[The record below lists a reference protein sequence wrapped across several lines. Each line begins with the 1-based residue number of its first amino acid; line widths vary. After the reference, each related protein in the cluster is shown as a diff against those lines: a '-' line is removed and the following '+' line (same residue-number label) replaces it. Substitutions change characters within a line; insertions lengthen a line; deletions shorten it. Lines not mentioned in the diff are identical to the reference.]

1 MIMLSARFAFR
12 FCLCPLALAAASA
25 TVLAAGPAYP
35 PTPKKPVSETYHGV
49 TVVDDYR
56 WLEDDASPEVKRW
69 VAEQNTFSRRYL
81 DSILERPAIAKQV
94 EELLK
99 TAPVRRYDFQYRGKR
114 IFALKLQPP
123 KNQPLLVTL
132 PSSGDTRNEHVVLDL
147 NVLDPSGRTAL
158 DFYTPSYDGKR
169 VIVSLSKNGSEDG
182 TAYVYDVATGKRL
195 EDEIPGVNYPTA
207 GGSFE
212 WTPDGRGFYYTR
224 YPQENER
231 PADDRHFFQQV
242 YFHRLGAPRSSDTYV
257 IGKDFPRIAEIEL
270 KGSRDGTYLL
280 ATVRNGDGGEIAYH
294 LRGPEG
300 RWQEVAGFKDG
311 LKHLA
316 FGDDGKLYGMSIKDA
331 PLGRIIAIPMLTPKL
346 EEAKVVIPESKLVT
360 EQVMPT
366 RTRLY
371 VTYREGGPSLVKVYT
386 LAGKLVGELPTPPV
400 SEVDV
405 SARLE
410 RDDVLVTTMSYVQPR
425 AVARYEAAANRLVP
439 TEFNG
444 SYPFTLDDAVVEREF
459 AVSKDGT
466 RVPVTIVH
474 RKDIKLDGNNPTLL
488 YGYGGYGLSMSPWF
502 SPLLRLWLDY
512 GGVYAVAN
520 IRGGGEYGEP
530 WHLAG
535 NLTKKQ
541 NVFDDFAASMQMLID
556 RKFTRSERA
565 AIIGGSNGGLTMG
578 ATLVQHPQLAHAVV
592 SEVGIYDPLR
602 WELQPNGEFNTTEF
616 GSVKDPE
623 QFRALYAY
631 SPYNNARDGVAYPSV
646 LFTTGDNDG
655 RVAPYESRKMTARL
669 QAATSSSNPILLR
682 TDAAAGHGIGT
693 ALSTRI
699 EEQTDVYSFLV
710 DQLRMKRPD

>member
-1 MIMLSARFAFR
+1 MSR
-12 FCLCPLALAAASA
+12 FCRFLCPLAIAAASA
-25 TVLAAGPAYP
+25 CVLAAGPAYP

-49 TVVDDYR
+49 TVIDDFR

-81 DSILERPAIAKQV
+81 DAILERPAIAKQV
-94 EELLK
+94 KSLLS

-147 NVLDPSGRTAL
+147 NVLDPSGRTAI

-182 TAYVYDVATGKRL
+182 TAYVYDVATGRRL
-195 EDEIPGVNYPTA
+195 EDEIPGVTYPTA
-207 GGSFE
+207 GGSVE
-212 WTPDGRGFYYTR
+212 WAPDGRGFYYTR
-224 YPQENER
+224 YPQGNER
-231 PADDRHFFQQV
+231 PVDDRHFFQQV
-242 YFHRLGAPRSSDTYV
+242 YLHRLGTAWASDTYV
-257 IGKDFPRIAEIEL
+257 IGKDFPRIAEIGL
-270 KGSRDGTYLL
+270 KGSRGGTYLL
-280 ATVRNGDGGEIAYH
+280 AVVRNGDGGEIAYQV
-294 LRGPEG
+294 RSPDG
-300 RWQEVAGFKDG
+300 RWHEVAGFKDG
-311 LKHLA
+311 LKRLA
-316 FGDDGKLYGMSIKDA
+316 FGDDGRLYGVSIKDA
-331 PLGRIIAIPMLTPKL
+331 PLGQIIAIPLLTPTI
-346 EEAKVVIPESKLVT
+346 AQAHVVIPESKLVT
-360 EQVMPT
+360 EQVLPT

-371 VTYREGGPSLVKVYT
+371 VTYRDGGPSLVKVHN
-386 LAGKLVGELPTPPV
+386 LAGKFLLELPTAPV
-400 SEVDV
+400 SEVNMA
-405 SARLE
+405 ARLE
-410 RDDVLVTTMSYVQPR
+410 RDDVLVATMSYLQPR
-425 AVARYEAAANRLVP
+425 TIARYESAANRLVP
-439 TEFNG
+439 TDFNG
-444 SYPFTLDDAVVEREF
+444 RYPFAMDDAVVEREF

-466 RVPVTIVH
+466 RVPVSIVH
-474 RKDIKLDGNNPTLL
+474 RKDLKLDGNNPLLL
-488 YGYGGYGLSMSPWF
+488 YGYGGYGLSLSPWF

-520 IRGGGEYGEP
+520 VRGGGEYGEP

-541 NVFDDFAASMQMLID
+541 NVFDDFAASLEMLIE

-565 AIIGGSNGGLTMG
+565 AIMGGSNGGLTMG

-631 SPYNNARDGVAYPSV
+631 SPYNNARDGVAYPAV

-655 RVAPYESRKMTARL
+655 RVASYESRKMTARL
-669 QAATSSSNPILLR
+669 QTATSSSNPILLR
-682 TDAAAGHGIGT
+682 TEAAAGHGVGT

-699 EEQTDVYSFLV
+699 EEETDVYSFLV
-710 DQLRMKRPD
+710 DQLRMKRAD